1 MKRLLSRAAA
11 GLVLALGAPGAT
23 AQSIPARPFAL
34 IVPWPAG
41 GGHGHPSRCDRPG
54 EPGQALPWLDQVYW
68 YKSSDDYA
76 KWGAETLKA
85 ERATIE
91 PVGLLL
97 KQ

>member
-41 GGHGHPSRCDRPG
+41 GGPRTP
-54 EPGQALPWLDQVYW
+54 
-68 YKSSDDYA
+68 
-76 KWGAETLKA
+76 
-85 ERATIE
+85 I
-91 PVGLLL
+91 
-97 KQ
+97 

>member
-41 GGHGHPSRCDRPG
+41 GATDTHLGAIAQANPGKLSHGLTRCTG
-54 EPGQALPWLDQVYW
+54 T
-68 YKSSDDYA
+68 S
-76 KWGAETLKA
+76 
-85 ERATIE
+85 RATTTRS
-91 PVGLLL
+91 GAQ
-97 KQ
+97 KR